1 MRKTLL
7 TIAAMAMTLTMSAA
21 APEGLITSQPEGTLY
36 PEVYT
41 SAREFLVYNNMP
53 GRTNNSG
60 YNTPVVING
69 NDIYLHNVV
78 RDYDGLDS
86 WIHGTITDGVA
97 EFPLPQPVQY
107 IPGTAGDGS
116 DDVVVYVEMFKAVRG
131 DGAKDIV
138 ADTENPSLRMSWDG
152 KKLTQILPGSSTDDL
167 DYDGLCGLANV
178 DHTYMSYGSQ
188 NIRMTIWDSDP
199 ITPPAGLETSKY
211 TLSYVNSWG
220 SIFGYRV
227 NVGVSGNEMWIQGLN
242 SYIPDAWIHGTIDA
256 EGNVTLPSDQY
267 FGVSHDYLMFFMTAD
282 YASGKYTLTPS
293 VTLKKNGDVYEA
305 SSPMLINLGNEIV
318 SGGDGMDIHNATL
331 TPFVELPM
339 TPADPIIIDLSYE
352 EGISMLLFTILNYDT
367 EGVPLD
373 TDRLFFNVFVNGEK
387 YTFTPEK
394 EFVTEPITDI
404 PFTYSNDDSFLMN
417 GGDGLFIAAIE
428 GEVRS
433 MGVQS
438 FYLNGANKDDIRRS
452 EIVTEGE
459 SAINEVSAESP
470 VVDTRYYNLNGVEV
484 HNPGNGLF
492 IKKITRANGKVETTK
507 AIIR

>member
-242 SYIPDAWIHGTIDA
+242 SYIPDAWIHGT
-256 EGNVTLPSDQY
+256 
-267 FGVSHDYLMFFMTAD
+267 
-282 YASGKYTLTPS
+282 
-293 VTLKKNGDVYEA
+293 

-452 EIVTEGE
+452 EIVSEGE